1 MIARIRKTL
10 DSTLIGVAAAWPACA
25 AFYLGLTAHGQYLS
39 TIRQVNLLATIIV
52 GTAVV
57 LRTSLWIFGGDTRR
71 PLLRHLLG
79 QLGLLAGAVC
89 LYRLG
94 FQSGLAVHCPPE
106 SFLAFFTMDP

>member
-1 MIARIRKTL
+1 
-10 DSTLIGVAAAWPACA
+10 
-25 AFYLGLTAHGQYLS
+25 
-39 TIRQVNLLATIIV
+39 
-52 GTAVV
+52 
-57 LRTSLWIFGGDTRR
+57 
-71 PLLRHLLG
+71 LLRHLLG